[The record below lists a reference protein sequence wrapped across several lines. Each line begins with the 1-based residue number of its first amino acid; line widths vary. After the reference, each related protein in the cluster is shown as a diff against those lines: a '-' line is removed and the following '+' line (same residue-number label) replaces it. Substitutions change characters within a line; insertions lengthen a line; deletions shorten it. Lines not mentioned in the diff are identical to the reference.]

1 MFEFEHLSNF
11 DKMTFIGIARKG
23 ITHQFVSNPIDNVF
37 KFISNIPQSSR
48 LVAFEHTPGN
58 TPAPS
63 QNILI
68 FIGGLFD
75 GLHTVPYT
83 STIAEALPPTW
94 SIAQAILSSSY
105 TGWGT
110 SSLQKDA
117 RELSKCVA
125 YFRTIKSGKI
135 VLIGNSTGC
144 QDIMEYLTGAGHEDR
159 APVDGGIIHSPV
171 SDREAMVTEMA
182 PNVYKSAC
190 AAAKAMVDAG
200 DGAEILPSKETDSF
214 FDCPVSASRWLALA
228 SPNHDG
234 DDDYFSSDLTDEQLM
249 RTFGSLPATSPLCI
263 LFSDADEYV
272 NKDIDKLAL
281 TKRWIEIAKRGA
293 GKVDEENSVPLEGAS
308 HNLAGN
314 SDEVV
319 QGLVRRVLGFLNGL
333 SINSNL

>member
-1 MFEFEHLSNF
+1 
-11 DKMTFIGIARKG
+11 MTFIGIARKG
-23 ITHQFVSNPIDNVF
+23 ITHQF
-37 KFISNIPQSSR
+37 SSR
-48 LVAFEHTPGN
+48 LVAFEHTPKD

-117 RELSKCVA
+117 KELSKCVA

-159 APVDGGIIHSPV
+159 APIDGGIIQGPV
-171 SDREAMVTEMA
+171 SDREAMVTAMD
-182 PNVYKSAC
+182 PKVYKSLC
-190 AAAKAMVDAG
+190 AAAQAMVDTG
-200 DGAEILPSKETDSF
+200 NGAEILPTNSF
-214 FDCPVSASRWLALA
+214 FDCPVSAFRWLALA

-249 RTFGSLPATSPLCI
+249 KTFGGLPATSPLCI
-263 LFSDADEYV
+263 LFSDADEHM

-293 GKVDEENSVPLEGAS
+293 GKVDEENSVPLAGAS

>member
-1 MFEFEHLSNF
+1 
-11 DKMTFIGIARKG
+11 MTFIGIARKG
-23 ITHQFVSNPIDNVF
+23 ITHQF
-37 KFISNIPQSSR
+37 SSR
-48 LVAFEHTPGN
+48 LVAFEHTPKE
-58 TPAPS
+58 TSAQS

-75 GLHTVPYT
+75 GLHNVPYT

-105 TGWGT
+105 TGWGI
-110 SSLQKDA
+110 SSLQKDVK
-117 RELSKCVA
+117 ELSQCVA

-135 VLIGNSTGC
+135 ILIGNSTGC

-159 APVDGGIIHSPV
+159 APINGGIIQGPV
-171 SDREAMVTEMA
+171 SDREAMIMTMDPA
-182 PNVYKSAC
+182 VYKSSC
-190 AAAKAMVDAG
+190 AAAQAMVDAG
-200 DGAEILPSKETDSF
+200 DSAEILPSKKTDNF
-214 FDCPVSASRWLALA
+214 FSNCPVSAYRWLSLA

-249 RTFGSLPATSPLCI
+249 KTFGSLPATSPLCI
-263 LFSDADEYV
+263 LFSDADEYM
-272 NKDIDKLAL
+272 NKDIDKMAL
-281 TKRWIEIAKRGA
+281 TKRWIEITKRGA

-319 QGLVRRVLGFLNGL
+319 QGLVRRVLGFLSGV
-333 SINSNL
+333 SANSNL